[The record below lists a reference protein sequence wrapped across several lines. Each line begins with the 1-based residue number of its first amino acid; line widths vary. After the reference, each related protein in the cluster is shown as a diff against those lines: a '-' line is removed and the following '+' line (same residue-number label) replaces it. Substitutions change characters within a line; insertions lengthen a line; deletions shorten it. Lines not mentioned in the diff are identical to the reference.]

1 MDATKSD
8 KRGKRRPRSEKGPD
22 VQLGQLSDSSTARG
36 LAPADGA
43 VADVALACQPV
54 GTIIAVENFDNH
66 SGTHATEVARQTRV
80 PLSVKSR
87 EVASRIRRLAD
98 QSESLDTRRRLRQL
112 AEQITHGS
120 HNVQGIAFIEAS
132 LGECLDEAG
141 LATQPREQWLS
152 CEAATWGLAWL
163 ARTRRAGGSAG
174 GLLQRLVKMAQSM
187 QAILRGNDTGPA
199 AFILALSRLF
209 CDIEACQCLE
219 RDVTHSLEEE
229 VGRLVSAGGA
239 VSLAASSATG
249 CLTTGSAA
257 VIQRVS
263 RWTVVREIAMQTGN
277 SLPWNAATE
286 ERWSAACEM
295 ALHLLGNGGRILAAS
310 GKLPKALS
318 QPLLDAARAS
328 DKKPLRRTAEAIG
341 KLTVPKSSVPAK
353 KLLPRDLHD
362 PTAAVTIVR
371 TGWSYDS
378 LRVSLEYRDAT
389 PRLEIA
395 AGDRLLMDG
404 LWHWQ
409 VLLNGRS
416 LDAEGP
422 WSVSCFES
430 DRKASFLEIIAP
442 LAEGLQI
449 ERQVVII
456 PKDRIVLLADAIT
469 VRPGGTCAEH
479 GALEYEGTTP
489 LATSLATEAAAETRE
504 IIVYDTA
511 MRFTAMPI
519 ALPEWS
525 SAAARGTCDPTPQG
539 IRLRQQSTGSRLY
552 APLWLDCDASRLGSP
567 LTWRQLTVADTRM
580 NLARHEAVGFRV
592 QAGLKQWLLYRA
604 LDKPRNRTL
613 LGCNLSCEFLLGRI
627 GRRGSVSRTLEIQ

>member
-1 MDATKSD
+1 MDATKS
-8 KRGKRRPRSEKGPD
+8 GKRRARREKATHDQSGN
-22 VQLGQLSDSSTARG
+22 
-36 LAPADGA
+36 
-43 VADVALACQPV
+43 
-54 GTIIAVENFDNH
+54 AVEN
-66 SGTHATEVARQTRV
+66 STSRGVAAAYGTVVNVASSIQPAGTIVPVAPLDHPLGSHATEATRQPQA

-87 EVASRIRRLAD
+87 EVASRIRRLAN
-98 QSESLDTRRRLRQL
+98 QSESIDTRRRLRQL
-112 AEQITHGS
+112 AEQIAHGS
-120 HNVQGIAFIEAS
+120 RTVQGIAFIEAS

-141 LATQPREQWLS
+141 LATQPHEQWLS

-174 GLLQRLVKMAQSM
+174 ALLQRLVKMAQSA
-187 QAILRGNDTGPA
+187 QALLRGTDTGPA
-199 AFILALSRLF
+199 IFILALSRLF

-219 RDVTHSLEEE
+219 LDVTHSLEEE
-229 VGRLVSAGGA
+229 IDRLVSAGGA
-239 VSLAASSATG
+239 VSLAVSSVAG
-249 CLTTGSAA
+249 YLNTGSAA
-257 VIQRVS
+257 VVQRVS
-263 RWTVVREIAMQTGN
+263 RWTAVRAIAVQTGN
-277 SLPWNAATE
+277 SLPWNASTD

-295 ALHLLGNGGRILAAS
+295 ALRLLGAGGRILSTS

-318 QPLLDAARAS
+318 EPLLDAALVS
-328 DKKPLRRTAEAIG
+328 KKKPMCRTAEAICRAAAPRAN
-341 KLTVPKSSVPAK
+341 VPVK

-362 PTAAVTIVR
+362 PTAAVTIMR
-371 TGWSYDS
+371 TGWSCDS
-378 LRVSLEYRDAT
+378 VRVSLEYRDAT

-395 AGDRLLMDG
+395 AGDRLLMEG
-404 LWHWQ
+404 LWHWH
-409 VLLNGRS
+409 VSLNGQL

-449 ERQVVII
+449 ERQVVIV

-469 VRPGGTCAEH
+469 VRPGGTYAER
-479 GALEYEGTTP
+479 GALTYEGTTP
-489 LATSLATEAAAETRE
+489 LAMSLATETAAETRE
-504 IIVYDTA
+504 IIAYDTG
-511 MRFTAMPI
+511 MRFMAMPL

-525 SAAARGTCDPTPQG
+525 SAAALGACDLTPQG
-539 IRLRQQSTGSRLY
+539 IRLRQQATGSRLY
-552 APLWLDCDASRLGSP
+552 APLWLDCDSSRIGSP

-592 QAGLKQWLLYRA
+592 QAGHKQWLLYRA

-627 GRRGSVSRTLEIQ
+627 GGRGNVSRTLEIQ